1 MNGRE
6 ATVQAPSL
14 WHNRAFRSLWA
25 AQAVSQF
32 GDRITELALPLIA
45 VVVLRATP
53 NEVAFVTA
61 AVWLPNL
68 LGLFLGAWVDHRRH
82 KRRLLV
88 AADVLRAVVLL
99 SLPVAYVFDAVSLGQ
114 LYAVALLIGA
124 GEVLFNMANAPFFVS
139 LVPRASYIEAN
150 SKLSATRSISFIAG
164 PAVGGVLIQVLTAPV
179 AVFVDAVSFLAS
191 ALFLGRIPVK
201 AQSQD
206 NEGQDTMSVLQRA
219 RDGLRFV
226 LHHPV
231 LRASLGCATTVN
243 FFTFMSGA
251 LLVLYASRS
260 LELASGLIGLAFGIG
275 AAGGLLGALLAP
287 AVSRRIG
294 VGHTIVIGAIL
305 FPAPIALAA
314 LAGGPVWARSG
325 ALAAAEL
332 LSSMGVMLFDV
343 PLNALQTTVIP
354 DGMRS
359 RVAGAFTAVNYG
371 IRPLG
376 AVVGGVLGTSLG
388 LRPTLLIAAAGGTL
402 SFLWLLPSPI
412 PGFRSLDDEG
422 CPATRP

>member
-1 MNGRE
+1 MNTGAE
-6 ATVQAPSL
+6 ATRLSPASL
-14 WHNRAFRSLWA
+14 WHNRPFRSLWA

-45 VVVLRATP
+45 VVILQATP
-53 NEVAFVTA
+53 IEVALVTA

-68 LGLFLGAWVDHRRH
+68 LGLLLGAWVDHRRH
-82 KRRLLV
+82 KRRLLI
-88 AADVLRAVVLL
+88 AADILRAVVLL

-124 GEVLFNMANAPFFVS
+124 GEVLFNMANAPFFVT
-139 LVPRASYIEAN
+139 LVPQASYIDAN

-179 AVFVDAVSFLAS
+179 AVLVDAVSFVAS
-191 ALFLGRIPVK
+191 AVFLGRIRVTELSSNDDG
-201 AQSQD
+201 AQDS
-206 NEGQDTMSVLQRA
+206 MSLLHRA
-219 RDGLRFV
+219 KDGLHFL

-251 LLVLYASRS
+251 LLVLYASRT
-260 LELASGLIGLAFGIG
+260 LELESGLIGLAFGVG
-275 AAGGLLGALLAP
+275 AVGGLLGALLAP
-287 AVSRRIG
+287 VVSGRIG
-294 VGHTIVIGAIL
+294 VGRTIVIGAIL

-314 LAGGPVWARSG
+314 LAAGPVWARLG
-325 ALAAAEL
+325 TLAGAEL
-332 LSSMGVMLFDV
+332 LSSIGVMLFDV
-343 PLNALQTTVIP
+343 PLNALQTSVIP

-359 RVAGAFTAVNYG
+359 RVAGAFTALNYG

-376 AVVGGVLGTSLG
+376 AVVGGLLGSTLG

-412 PGFRSLDDEG
+412 PGFRSLGEEG
-422 CPATRP
+422 

>member
-1 MNGRE
+1 MTSPVE
-6 ATVQAPSL
+6 ATTPASL

-32 GDRITELALPLIA
+32 GDRVTELALPLIA
-45 VVVLRATP
+45 VVVLQATP
-53 NEVAFVTA
+53 SEVAFVTA

-68 LGLFLGAWVDHRRH
+68 LGMLLGAWVDHRQH

-88 AADVLRAVVLL
+88 VADILRAVVLL
-99 SLPVAYVFDAVSLGQ
+99 SLPVAYLFDAVSLGH

-139 LVPRASYIEAN
+139 LVPRTAYIEAN

-179 AVFVDAVSFLAS
+179 AVFVDALSFLTS
-191 ALFLGRIPVK
+191 AVFLGRIPIRE
-201 AQSQD
+201 QSPEQA
-206 NEGQDTMSVLQRA
+206 GQETTSVLHRA
-219 RDGLRFV
+219 KDGLRFV

-260 LELASGLIGLAFGIG
+260 LELASGLIGLAFGVG

-294 VGHTIVIGAIL
+294 VGRTIVVGAIM

-314 LAGGPVWARSG
+314 LAGGPVWARLG
-325 ALAAAEL
+325 ALATAEL
-332 LSSMGVMLFDV
+332 LSSIGVMLFDV
-343 PLNALQTTVIP
+343 PLNSLQATVIP
-354 DGMRS
+354 DALRS

-388 LRPTLLIAAAGGTL
+388 LRPTLLVAAAGGTL
-402 SFLWLLPSPI
+402 CFLWLLPSPI
-412 PGFRSLDDEG
+412 PGVRSLDDEG
-422 CPATRP
+422 

>member
-1 MNGRE
+1 MRSGQE
-6 ATVQAPSL
+6 AAVLAPPSL
-14 WHNRAFRSLWA
+14 WHNRGFRSLWA

-45 VVVLRATP
+45 VVVLHATP
-53 NEVAFVTA
+53 FEVAVVTA

-68 LGLFLGAWVDHRRH
+68 LGLLLGAWVDHRRR

-88 AADVLRAVVLL
+88 AADILRAVVLL
-99 SLPVAYVFDAVSLGQ
+99 SLPIAYLFDAVSLGQ

-124 GEVLFNMANAPFFVS
+124 GEVLFNMANAPFFVT
-139 LVPRASYIEAN
+139 LVPRASYIDAN
-150 SKLSATRSISFIAG
+150 SKLSATRSISFIGG
-164 PAVGGVLIQVLTAPV
+164 PAVGGVLIQLLTAPV
-179 AVFVDAVSFLAS
+179 AVVVDAVSYVAS
-191 ALFLGRIPVK
+191 AVFLGRIRVQEPPIDHDD
-201 AQSQD
+201 QD
-206 NEGQDTMSVLQRA
+206 AMSLLHRAKEGLH
-219 RDGLRFV
+219 FV

-260 LELASGLIGLAFGIG
+260 LELGSGLIGLAFGVG
-275 AAGGLLGALLAP
+275 AVGGLLGALLAP
-287 AVSRRIG
+287 FVSRRIG
-294 VGHTIVIGAIL
+294 IGRTIVIGAIL

-314 LAGGPVWARSG
+314 LAGGPVWARLG
-325 ALAAAEL
+325 ALAGAEL
-332 LSSMGVMLFDV
+332 LSSIGVMLFDV
-343 PLNALQTTVIP
+343 PLNALQTSVIP
-354 DGMRS
+354 DGLRS

-376 AVVGGVLGTSLG
+376 AVVGGLLGTSLG

-412 PGFRSLDDEG
+412 PGFRSLSE
-422 CPATRP
+422 

>member
-1 MNGRE
+1 VSAREE
-6 ATVQAPSL
+6 ATAKAPGSL
-14 WHNRAFRSLWA
+14 WHNRSFRSLWA

-45 VVVLRATP
+45 VVVLHASP
-53 NEVAFVTA
+53 NEVALVTA

-68 LGLFLGAWVDHRRH
+68 LSLLLGAWVDHRRH

-88 AADVLRAVVLL
+88 SADILRAVVLL
-99 SLPVAYVFDAVSLGQ
+99 SLPAAYLLDGVSLGQ

-179 AVFVDAVSFLAS
+179 AVLVDAVSFLAS
-191 ALFLGRIPVK
+191 AVFLGRIRVK
-201 AQSQD
+201 EQSPD
-206 NEGQDTMSVLQRA
+206 HDGLDTMSVLQRA

-251 LLVLYASRS
+251 LIVLFASRS
-260 LELASGLIGLAFGIG
+260 LELDSGLIGLAFGIG
-275 AAGGLLGALLAP
+275 AVGGLLGALLAP

-294 VGHTIVIGAIL
+294 VGHTIVVGAIL

-314 LAGGPVWARSG
+314 LAGGPVWTRLG
-325 ALAAAEL
+325 ALAVAEL
-332 LSSMGVMLFDV
+332 LSSIGVMFFDV
-343 PLNALQTTVIP
+343 PLNSLQTSVIP

-376 AVVGGVLGTSLG
+376 AVVGGALGTSIG
-388 LRPTLLIAAAGGTL
+388 LRPTLLLAAAGGTL

-412 PGFRSLDDEG
+412 PGFRSLVDEG
-422 CPATRP
+422 

>member
-1 MNGRE
+1 
-6 ATVQAPSL
+6 
-14 WHNRAFRSLWA
+14 
-25 AQAVSQF
+25 
-32 GDRITELALPLIA
+32 
-45 VVVLRATP
+45 VVVLQASP

-68 LGLFLGAWVDHRRH
+68 LSLLLGAWVDHRRH

-88 AADVLRAVVLL
+88 VADILRAVVLL
-99 SLPVAYVFDAVSLGQ
+99 SLPVAYLFDAVTLGQ

-139 LVPRASYIEAN
+139 LVPRASYIDAN

-164 PAVGGVLIQVLTAPV
+164 PAMGGVLIQVLTAPV
-179 AVFVDAVSFLAS
+179 AVFVDAVTFLVS
-191 ALFLGRIPVK
+191 AVFLGRIPVREQ
-201 AQSQD
+201 APDQV
-206 NEGQDTMSVLQRA
+206 GQDTMSVLHRA
-219 RDGLRFV
+219 KDGLRFV

-251 LLVLYASRS
+251 LLVLFASRS
-260 LELASGLIGLAFGIG
+260 LELGSGLIGLAFGVG
-275 AAGGLLGALLAP
+275 AVGGLLGALLAP

-294 VGHTIVIGAIL
+294 VGRTIVLGAIL
-305 FPAPIALAA
+305 FPAPIALVA
-314 LAGGPVWARSG
+314 LAGGPVWARLG
-325 ALAAAEL
+325 TLAAAEL
-332 LSSMGVMLFDV
+332 LSSIGVMLFDV
-343 PLNALQTTVIP
+343 PLNSLQATLIP
-354 DGMRS
+354 DPRRS

-376 AVVGGVLGTSLG
+376 AVVGGVLGTTLG

-402 SFLWLLPSPI
+402 CFLWLLPSPI
-412 PGFRSLDDEG
+412 PRVRSLDDQ
-422 CPATRP
+422 A

>member
-1 MNGRE
+1 VTGPTAN
-6 ATVQAPSL
+6 APPSL

-45 VVVLRATP
+45 VVVLQATP
-53 NEVAFVTA
+53 NEVALVTA

-99 SLPVAYVFDAVSLGQ
+99 SLPATYLFDAVSLGQ

-150 SKLSATRSISFIAG
+150 SRLSATRSISFIAG
-164 PAVGGVLIQVLTAPV
+164 PAAGGVLIQLLTAPV
-179 AVFVDAVSFLAS
+179 AVLVDAVTFLVS
-191 ALFLGRIPVK
+191 AVFLGRIPVNE
-201 AQSQD
+201 QPQD
-206 NEGQDTMSVLQRA
+206 HDGLDTMSVLRRA

-260 LELASGLIGLAFGIG
+260 LELASGLIGLAFGVG
-275 AAGGLLGALLAP
+275 AVGGLLGALLAP

-314 LAGGPVWARSG
+314 LAGGPVWARLG
-325 ALAAAEL
+325 ALAGAEL
-332 LSSMGVMLFDV
+332 LSSIGVMLFDV
-343 PLNALQTTVIP
+343 PLNSLQTSVIP
-354 DGMRS
+354 DGLRS

-376 AVVGGVLGTSLG
+376 AVVGGALGTSLG

-412 PGFRSLDDEG
+412 PGFRSLGGEG
-422 CPATRP
+422 

>member
-1 MNGRE
+1 
-6 ATVQAPSL
+6 
-14 WHNRAFRSLWA
+14 
-25 AQAVSQF
+25 
-32 GDRITELALPLIA
+32 
-45 VVVLRATP
+45 
-53 NEVAFVTA
+53 
-61 AVWLPNL
+61 
-68 LGLFLGAWVDHRRH
+68 
-82 KRRLLV
+82 
-88 AADVLRAVVLL
+88 
-99 SLPVAYVFDAVSLGQ
+99 
-114 LYAVALLIGA
+114 LLIGA

-139 LVPRASYIEAN
+139 LVPRAAYIEAN

-179 AVFVDAVSFLAS
+179 AVFVDALSFLAS
-191 ALFLGRIPVK
+191 AVFLGRIPIREH
-201 AQSQD
+201 APEQA
-206 NEGQDTMSVLQRA
+206 GQDTMSVLHRA
-219 RDGLRFV
+219 KDGLRFV

-275 AAGGLLGALLAP
+275 AVGGLLGALLAP

-314 LAGGPVWARSG
+314 FAGGPVWARLG
-325 ALAAAEL
+325 ALATAEL
-332 LSSMGVMLFDV
+332 LSSIGVMLFDV
-343 PLNALQTTVIP
+343 PLNSLQATVIP
-354 DGMRS
+354 DVLRS

-376 AVVGGVLGTSLG
+376 AVAGGVLGTSIG
-388 LRPTLLIAAAGGTL
+388 LRPTLLVAAAGGTL
-402 SFLWLLPSPI
+402 CFLWLLPSPI
-412 PGFRSLDDEG
+412 PGVRSLDE
-422 CPATRP
+422 